1 MRQEIFYRALE
12 NSLARVGARNLS
24 DAVALARARNTL
36 SQATFDL
43 IQNSDKT
50 GRNGLMP
57 RIPIPKANLSLEDLR
72 RLGFVDS
79 RIAVPELGQAQFLS
93 YRHPLHNLHIHDH
106 GDLFNMHLDILPSM
120 AMQAARRKLTQGQ
133 IEKLLET
140 IPTGVIVESGT
151 NLKNRAAAEIA
162 DRLRGAGHAILEGIP
177 EYALY
182 GAMRLNPNSK
192 PLIEETLANLDKN
205 YLKSRYGYTRKV
217 PK

>member
-50 GRNGLMP
+50 GRIDLMP

-72 RLGFVDS
+72 RLGFEDS
-79 RIAVPELGQAQFLS
+79 LIAVPELGQAQFLT

-106 GDLFNMHLDILPSM
+106 GDLFNMHLDSLPSM
-120 AMQAARRKLTQGQ
+120 AMQASRRKLTNAQVK
-133 IEKLLET
+133 KLLET
-140 IPTGVIVESGT
+140 VPAGVSVETGS
-151 NLKNRAAAEIA
+151 NLKSRAARGVAEG
-162 DRLRGAGHAILEGIP
+162 LRGAGHAILEGVPYYIF
-177 EYALY
+177 Y
-182 GAMRLNPNSK
+182 GARRLNPNPK